1 MADLY
6 EHQRSPQ
13 KLYLETDRLLCEL
26 GARCREA
33 GGYLGVGVEAQWL
46 PGRPAVTS
54 TPKPFSLRS
63 NANVQAGEVAGND
76 EGSL

>member
-13 KLYLETDRLLCEL
+13 ELHLETDRLLCEL
-26 GARCREA
+26 GARRREA
-33 GGYLGVGVEAQWL
+33 GGDLGVGVEAQWL
-46 PGRPAVTS
+46 PGRAVTS

-63 NANVQAGEVAGND
+63 NANV
-76 EGSL
+76 